1 MDPATS
7 GPPPPLRRNERL
19 DPSVFQLPAD
29 RMRAGYYS
37 DKYFVRTR
45 EVLMAEGEAPLVT
58 VLWDD
63 SKSMETRDVATGDS
77 LQSLRYP
84 ASRGAE

>member
-7 GPPPPLRRNERL
+7 GPPPPLRRAERL

-58 VLWDD
+58 VQAFQRNLAWVSGTDEAIAIL
-63 SKSMETRDVATGDS
+63 KLCLTEG
-77 LQSLRYP
+77 
-84 ASRGAE
+84 